1 MCLLASSL
9 CWSSSSSITCT
20 SALGQSERQAS
31 APPVSMSTSPST
43 NSVPFRLD
51 SWPTK
56 SLVRPQ
62 RAVPHPVPMHS
73 LHTAGNYLTQVFSVF
88 LATCGIFLLAFST
101 WQFGISE
108 PECCYIVAGGN
119 SQVVSGNLG
128 EQQNWSG
135 NCSELHKGVLLGS
148 ADLHMTPG
156 VTMALALL
164 GLLVRDTL

>member
-1 MCLLASSL
+1 MLEFFFIHYLYICS
-9 CWSSSSSITCT
+9 
-20 SALGQSERQAS
+20 GSERATSLSTTSVNVYIAIYQLCAISAGFLADKVIGTAS
-31 APPVSMSTSPST
+31 ESCTTSSTY
-43 NSVPFRLD
+43 
-51 SWPTK
+51 
-56 SLVRPQ
+56 
-62 RAVPHPVPMHS
+62 AHS

-156 VTMALALL
+156 VTMALALV